1 MAGLLDF
8 LGLSSNGTGLLGLPP
23 NALTNSFGGNQGMI
37 LAGLG
42 LAGGATPAEGFK
54 NMMPALAQAYEQQNA
69 QKAGMALL
77 NTLPGGNQPPQQPSS
92 FGAIGPG
99 ASYQNSGGRAPAQ
112 YQPMIAAAA
121 QKYGLPPDLLTRQ
134 FGQES
139 GFNPSAIS
147 PKGATGIAQLMPG
160 TASDLGANPNDPA
173 SSIDAGARY
182 LAQNRDKY
190 GGDMTK
196 ALAAY
201 NWGPGNVDKW
211 LAAGGDPSR
220 LPAET
225 QAYIAKVQG
234 GQPGTPAPTPQAP
247 LLSASQSP
255 PPGSPMLNQPGGGLT
270 LVDSPALQGMPD
282 SVRKAIPLMLQSRT
296 MAPQAMQLIQKY
308 INPDQWQ
315 MWRDSMGNV
324 FTRNSAT
331 GESKPLLTPT
341 PDMMNAN
348 ASGMSSPFQ
357 YQAATQLS
365 GSAAK
370 NTELTP
376 EQKNAAASSNMT
388 PAQYEADKAQS
399 AKLAEVWVKKYET
412 TVDAGTAA
420 RQSLPQLAM
429 AKNIVQTDPNFY
441 SGIGDNYNL
450 ALKKIWVAAG
460 GDPNTAAS
468 QELVGKVLSGQIV
481 SGLRTAFGGLG
492 QVRVAEL
499 NALQS
504 SLANKSNTPAA
515 LAALITMSE
524 KTQQRAAAI
533 ADIAENYNNGS
544 GKLDAGFDRA
554 VAEYDRA
561 NPMFSP
567 QEIANYK
574 KIAETPAQKTG
585 PVNPYEAEMRRRGLL
600 K

>member
-8 LGLSSNGTGLLGLPP
+8 LFQGQGGGGLLGLSPQP
-23 NALTNSFGGNQGMI
+23 QSPYVNTDSSGVLGSLRGALNQI
-37 LAGLG
+37 ANPQSL
-42 LAGGATPAEGFK
+42 PD
-54 NMMPALAQAYEQQNA
+54 AYEQERARQ
-69 QKAGMALL
+69 AGMAMLGA
-77 NTLPGGNQPPQQPSS
+77 LPGGNQPPQQPSS

-99 ASYQNSGGRAPAQ
+99 ASYAAPVAPPQ
-112 YQPMIAAAA
+112 YQPMIAQAA
-121 QKYGLPPDLLTRQ
+121 QKYGLPADVLTRQ
-134 FGQES
+134 LKQES
-139 GFNPSAIS
+139 GFNPNAVS
-147 PKGATGIAQLMPG
+147 PAGATGIAQFMPG
-160 TASDLGANPNDPA
+160 TAKDMGVNPLDPA
-173 SSIDAGARY
+173 SAIDGGARY
-182 LAQNRDKY
+182 LAQNRDKF

-201 NWGPGNVDKW
+201 NWGPANVEQW
-211 LAAGGDPSR
+211 SAAGGDFSK
-220 LPAET
+220 LPRET
-225 QAYIAKVQG
+225 QNYITKVAG
-234 GQPGTPAPTPQAP
+234 GPPTPAST
-247 LLSASQSP
+247 QSP
-255 PPGSPMLNQPGGGLT
+255 PPGSPMTNQPGAGLQ

-282 SVRKAIPLMLQSRT
+282 TVRKAIPLMLQSKT
-296 MAPQAMQLIQKY
+296 MAPQAMTLIQKY

-315 MWRDSMGNV
+315 MWRDNMGNV

-348 ASGMSSPFQ
+348 ASGMKSPFE
-357 YQAATQLS
+357 YQAATQFS

-376 EQKNAAASSNMT
+376 EQKNAAASPNPTTGVGMT
-388 PAQYEADKAQS
+388 PAQYEGDKAQS
-399 AKLAEVWVKKYET
+399 VELAKNWVKKYET

-420 RQSLPQLAM
+420 RQTLPQLAL

-499 NALQS
+499 NALQN
-504 SLANKSNTPAA
+504 SLASKSNTPQA

-524 KTQQRAAAI
+524 KTQQRAADI
-533 ADIAENYNNGS
+533 ADIAQGYNNGS

-554 VAEYDRA
+554 VSEYDRSH
-561 NPMFSP
+561 PMFSP

-574 KIAETPAQKTG
+574 KIAEVPAKAQ
-585 PVNPYEAEMRRRGLL
+585 PANPYETEMRRRGLL
-600 K
+600 Q

>member
-8 LGLSSNGTGLLGLPP
+8 LGLQSGGGGLLGLGGNP
-23 NALTNSFGGNQGMI
+23 LFDSFGGNQGMV
-37 LAGLG
+37 LSGLG

-54 NMMPALAQAYEQQNA
+54 NMMPALQQAYEQQNA
-69 QKAGMALL
+69 QKAGMALM
-77 NTLPGGNQPPQQPSS
+77 NALPGGNQPPQQPSS

-99 ASYQNSGGRAPAQ
+99 ASFANGR
-112 YQPMIAAAA
+112 
-121 QKYGLPPDLLTRQ
+121 
-134 FGQES
+134 
-139 GFNPSAIS
+139 PSM
-147 PKGATGIAQLMPG
+147 MPG
-160 TASDLGANPNDPA
+160 AAPVLSPQFMPA
-173 SSIDAGARY
+173 GSVAPPVNAPRPPVMPTTKVWGDDEAVKAGLYDAPKAGA
-182 LAQNRDKY
+182 
-190 GGDMTK
+190 
-196 ALAAY
+196 
-201 NWGPGNVDKW
+201 
-211 LAAGGDPSR
+211 
-220 LPAET
+220 
-225 QAYIAKVQG
+225 
-234 GQPGTPAPTPQAP
+234 PGTPAPTPQAP
-247 LLSASQSP
+247 LLPASQSP

-282 SVRKAIPLMLQSRT
+282 TVRKAIPLMLQSKT
-296 MAPQAMQLIQKY
+296 MAPQAMSLIQKY

-348 ASGMSSPFQ
+348 ASGMKSPFE

-376 EQKNAAASSNMT
+376 EQKNAAASPNPATGTGMT
-388 PAQYEADKAQS
+388 PAQYEGDKAQS
-399 AKLAEVWVKKYET
+399 VELAKTWVKKYET

-420 RQSLPQLAM
+420 RQTLPQLAL

-499 NALQS
+499 NALQN
-504 SLANKSNTPAA
+504 SLASKSNTPQA

-524 KTQQRAAAI
+524 KTQQRAADI
-533 ADIAENYNNGS
+533 ADIAQQYNNGS

-554 VAEYDRA
+554 VAQYDRSH
-561 NPMFSP
+561 PMFSSD
-567 QEIANYK
+567 EIANYK
-574 KIAETPAQKTG
+574 KIAEAPAKAQ
-585 PVNPYEAEMRRRGLL
+585 PVNPYEAEMRRRKLL
-600 K
+600 P